1 MIFTG
6 AVSSDQSC
14 GAEKTA
20 PLVRLRVELAIVAR
34 LGRLNTPPVAA
45 LSVEFAMLTR
55 LVASNSPVT
64 VWLIV
69 TESIETACGSWYTGK
84 PRLNRRFWLSWRALS
99 SLSCPPLST
108 SNSRTP
114 LLPGPVRFA
123 RPDKSTRP
131 LVLAAMI

>member
-34 LGRLNTPPVAA
+34 RGRLNTPPVAA

-84 PRLNRRFWLSWRALS
+84 PRLNRRFWLLARAVEFKL
-99 SLSCPPLST
+99 PAAVHVQFEDAAAA
-108 SNSRTP
+108 RTRK
-114 LLPGPVRFA
+114 VRQ
-123 RPDKSTRP
+123 TR
-131 LVLAAMI
+131 